1 MFQKLFLFISLFFC
15 FHTESTYSQMKGD
28 SLWVDSVFQSLTQE
42 QRIAQLLIIRAY
54 SYRDSIYN
62 DSLTSIIQKW
72 NVGGVC
78 FFKGTPY
85 KQVNLTN
92 RWQKIVR
99 TPLLIFTDAEW
110 GIGMRLD
117 SAFSFPKQMTLGA
130 IREDSLIYK
139 MASAIAKDCKRMGVN
154 VNLAPVVDINNNPLN
169 PVINVR
175 SFGEDKNSVTR
186 KGLLYMKGL
195 EDHGIMATAKHFPG
209 HGDTDSD
216 SHVTL
221 PIINKSRDQ
230 LDSLELFPFREMI
243 KNGVGGIMVG
253 HLYLPAYDSG
263 FMTPTTLSGNVIN
276 TLLRKKM
283 NFRGFII
290 TDALDMQGVTKF
302 FAPGEIEVKALLAG
316 NDILLL
322 PQNVEAAVSR
332 IKLAIDSALIS
343 MALIDEKC
351 RKLLMLKYNSGLSCM
366 KEICTDHLDRDLHPV
381 SSDILN
387 RQLYKEA
394 ITLVKNQYD
403 LIPLTFLDRRKIA
416 ALSIGDT
423 TITTFQQTLGN
434 YAPVD
439 FFNLPSSFSLRSA
452 DSIYNLLA
460 SYNLLI
466 IGIRNIS
473 SSPAKKYGI
482 SDAAL
487 ALINKCSLS
496 GKVILDIFG
505 SPYSLELLRNPATL
519 DAIMVS
525 YEDNVVSQ
533 KLSAEILFG
542 GLEAKG
548 QLPVTA
554 SSVFPLRSG
563 MESDKKRFEYVLP
576 DEIGIPSSFLKKID
590 SIAMK
595 GIEVKA
601 YPGCQV
607 LFAKEGKIFYQRS
620 FGYPIYGDSILVKND
635 DLYDLASITK
645 VASTTLAI
653 MKLYE
658 EGKIRLDDPLVR
670 YLPGVKGSNKQN
682 ITIREIMTHQA
693 GLQPWIRFYE
703 RTLKNGSPDS
713 TVYQSSP
720 SLDFPDR
727 VAENIYIQ
735 KNWHD
740 SIYQEI
746 IDSPL
751 RGIKDYKYSDLGFYL
766 LRLVIEKITGQSLD
780 VYMAEKFYRPL
791 GLTTMTYNPH
801 DRFPLS
807 RIMPT
812 ENDTFFRKQLIH
824 GDVHDPGAAMLGGV
838 SGHAGLFSD
847 ANDLAIIF
855 QMLLNGGEYGAKRYF
870 LPSTVKEFTKV
881 QFPENGNRRG
891 VGFDKPQINYTSDG
905 PTCKSASPNSYGHTG
920 FTGTYIWAD
929 PDNQLLYVFLSNRVY
944 PSASNQKISEMNI
957 RTEIHQAMYDI
968 LDTLKSKNK

>member
-1 MFQKLFLFISLFFC
+1 MTKSQKLFLFISFFFC
-15 FHTESTYSQMKGD
+15 FHTGSTHSQTKGD

-54 SYRDSIYN
+54 SDRDSIYN
-62 DSLTSIIQKW
+62 DSLTRIIQKW
-72 NVGGVC
+72 NIGGVC
-78 FFKGTPY
+78 FFKGTPN
-85 KQVNLTN
+85 KQVRLTN

-99 TPLLIFTDAEW
+99 TPLLIYMDAEW

-130 IREDSLIYK
+130 IRDDSLIYK
-139 MASAIAKDCKRMGVN
+139 MASAIAKDCKRIGIN

-175 SFGEDKNSVTR
+175 SFGEDKNSVAR

-195 EDHGIMATAKHFPG
+195 EDHGIMAVAKHFPG

-221 PIINKSRDQ
+221 PIVNKSRDQ
-230 LDSLELFPFREMI
+230 LDSLELFPFRELI
-243 KNGVGGIMVG
+243 KNDIGGIMVG

-263 FMTPTTLSGNVIN
+263 FITPATLSGNVIN
-276 TLLRKKM
+276 TLLREKM

-302 FAPGEIEVKALLAG
+302 FKPGEIEIKALQAG
-316 NDILLL
+316 NDLLLL

-332 IKLAIDSALIS
+332 IKLAIDSALIP

-351 RKLLMLKYNSGLSCM
+351 RKLLMLKYYSGLSCM
-366 KEICTDHLDRDLHPV
+366 KEIFVDHLDRDLHLV
-381 SSDILN
+381 SSDIMN

-394 ITLVKNQYD
+394 ITLVKNQYY

-423 TITTFQQTLGN
+423 TITTFQQTLGK
-434 YAPVD
+434 YALVD
-439 FFNLPSSFSLRSA
+439 FFNLPSFFSSNVS
-452 DSIYNLLA
+452 DSICKLLA

-466 IGIRNIS
+466 IGIHNTS
-473 SSPAKKYGI
+473 NNPAKKYGI
-482 SDAAL
+482 SDGAL
-487 ALINKCSLS
+487 GLIDTCFIS
-496 GKVILDIFG
+496 GKVVLDVFG
-505 SPYSLELLRNPATL
+505 SPYSLGLIKKPSNL
-519 DAIMVS
+519 DAILIS

-533 KLSAEILFG
+533 KLSAEIIFG
-542 GLEAKG
+542 GLAAKG

-554 SSVFPLRSG
+554 TPVFPLRTG
-563 MESDKKRFEYVLP
+563 LESDKKRFEYIVP
-576 DEIGIPSSFLKKID
+576 EEIGIPSSSLKKID

-595 GIEVKA
+595 GIEIKA

-607 LFAKEGKIFYQRS
+607 LFAKEGKVFYQQS
-620 FGYPIYGDSILVKND
+620 FGNPIYGDSIMVKND
-635 DLYDLASITK
+635 DLYDLASLTK

-653 MKLYE
+653 MSLYE
-658 EGKIRLDDPLVR
+658 EGKIRLDDPLFFF
-670 YLPGVKGSNKQN
+670 LPGVKGSDKQN
-682 ITIREIMTHQA
+682 LTIREIMTHQA

-703 RTLKNGSPDS
+703 KTMKNGSLDPA
-713 TVYQSSP
+713 VYQSFR

-740 SIYQEI
+740 SIYQAI
-746 IDSPL
+746 INSPL
-751 RGIKDYKYSDLGFYL
+751 RRVKDYKYSDLGFYL

-780 VYMAEKFYRPL
+780 SYMAEKFYKPL
-791 GLTTMTYNPH
+791 GLTTMTYNPRN
-801 DRFPLS
+801 RFPLS

-812 ENDTFFRKQLIH
+812 ENDTFFRKQLIR

-870 LPSTVKEFTKV
+870 LPSTVKEFTRV

-891 VGFDKPQINYTSDG
+891 AGFDKPQINYASDG
-905 PTCKSASPNSYGHTG
+905 PACQSASPNSYGHSG

-929 PDNQLLYVFLSNRVY
+929 PDNQLLYVFVSNRVY

-968 LDTLKSKNK
+968 LSTLKK